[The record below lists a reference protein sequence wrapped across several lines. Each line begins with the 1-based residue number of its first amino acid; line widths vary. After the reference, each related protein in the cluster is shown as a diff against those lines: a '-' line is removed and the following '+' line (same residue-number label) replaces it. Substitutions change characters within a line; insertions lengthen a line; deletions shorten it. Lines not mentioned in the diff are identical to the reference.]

1 MRPRYEVLNTALVR
15 QKMKERGYKLRDL
28 AAKVN
33 ASVSTVWSWLH
44 EETVP
49 QREHHLKG
57 LSEALGVPVG
67 DLIVPVGKFKTCKIP
82 VLRFVDGPEVEC
94 VVPLKEMTEVIH
106 GEAARTF
113 LRLCREG
120 VRLPQIYKQTDE
132 AVLKELERR
141 GWIARRKQR

>member
-1 MRPRYEVLNTALVR
+1 MGPRYEVLNTALVR
-15 QKMKERGYKLRDL
+15 EKMKEKGYKLRDL
-28 AAKVN
+28 AAKVG

-49 QREHHLKG
+49 NREHHLKG
-57 LSEALGVPVG
+57 LSEALGVPVKE
-67 DLIVPVGKFKTCKIP
+67 LIVPVTKFRTCKIP

-94 VVPLKEMTEVIH
+94 VIPLKEMLEVIYS
-106 GEAARTF
+106 EAARTF

-120 VRLPQIYKQTDE
+120 GRLSQIYKQTDE

-141 GWIARRKQR
+141 GWIVRRK

>member
-1 MRPRYEVLNTALVR
+1 MGPRYEVLNIALVR
-15 QKMKERGYKLRDL
+15 QKMKEKGYKLSDL

-49 QREHHLKG
+49 RREHHLKG
-57 LSEALGVPVG
+57 LSEALGVPIK
-67 DLIVPVGKFKTCKIP
+67 DLIVPIGKFKTCKIP

-94 VVPLKEMTEVIH
+94 VIPLKEMLEVIYS
-106 GEAARTF
+106 EAARAF

-120 VRLPQIYKQTDE
+120 VRLTRGHKQTDE
-132 AVLKELERR
+132 AVLKGLERR
-141 GWIARRKQR
+141 GWSVRRK